1 MPLSEKDN
9 FMKVINGE
17 TPEWVPRYTFGPDK
31 FSTKEMATAS
41 LMVNAIPSTFVPGA
55 ATWTDMFGVSYVASA
70 QTSGAALPVPDAH
83 IMEDVRDW
91 HKILTL
97 PDITNVDWDAV
108 CKAAIDMIPGGV
120 GSVATQF
127 GGVGFGGGFFLPLM
141 NMMGFTNG
149 LIAMHEEPEAVH
161 ELYNYMADW
170 YVYGIER
177 TIDKLPVDIFTV
189 GDDTAAA
196 FQPFI
201 SPKQYHDLVV
211 PYVSRL
217 TKFAQDRN
225 LPVMM
230 HCCGRCEDFIEDWID
245 FGVTAWN
252 PAQLTNDLDSIKK
265 KYGNSL
271 VLMGCW
277 DSSGEAGYMYASEE
291 VVRQAVRDCIDRFAP
306 GGGFMF
312 LGSVYGPEDDPA
324 VDLKRKWMTEEY
336 EAYRETPYK

>member
-9 FMKVINGE
+9 YMKVINGE
-17 TPEWVPRYTFGPDK
+17 TPEWVPRFTFGPDPH
-31 FSTKEMATAS
+31 STKEQPTAG
-41 LMVNAIPSTFVPGA
+41 LMVRAYTPTSMPGQEGY
-55 ATWTDMFGVSYVASA
+55 TDMFGVSYTSSA
-70 QTSGAALPVPDAH
+70 QTSGASLPTPDAH
-83 IMEDVRDW
+83 IMEDIRDW
-91 HKILTL
+91 SKLLKL
-97 PDITNVDWDAV
+97 PDITNTDWDAV
-108 CKAAIDMIPGGV
+108 CKAAIDALPGPAENYAK
-120 GSVATQF
+120 SF
-127 GGVGFGGGFFLPLM
+127 GGIGAGFFLPLM
-141 NMMGFTNG
+141 NMMGFSNG
-149 LIAMHEEPEAVH
+149 LVAMHEEPEIVH
-161 ELYNYMADW
+161 EMYTYMADW
-170 YVYGIER
+170 YEYGLSR
-177 TIDKLPVDIFTV
+177 TIDKLPVDIFSV

-201 SPKQYHDLVV
+201 SPQMYHDLVV

-217 TKFAQDRN
+217 SKYAQDRN

-230 HCCGRCEDFIEDWID
+230 HCCGRCEDFIEDWIA

-252 PAQLTNDLDSIKK
+252 PAQVTNDLDSIKA

-271 VLMGCW
+271 VLCGCW
-277 DSSGEAGYMYASEE
+277 DSSGEAGYMYTSEE
-291 VVRQAVRDCIDRFAP
+291 IVRQAVRDCIDRYAP